1 MDLDELIARRLAA
14 LRKEREL
21 TLAQLA
27 ERCAVSKAMISRI
40 ERNESSPTASVLGRL
55 ASGLGIALS
64 DLLGDAQAPAEPLC
78 RRAQREVWEDPASGY
93 RRRQVG
99 ARDPRSGCEMVEVEI
114 PANTRLDYPRWGGR
128 PYRQRLW
135 LVEGAL
141 RVHYG
146 EQSFHLQR
154 GDRLD
159 FGVDRAVAFATAGQA
174 CRYLLVILHD

>member
-1 MDLDELIARRLAA
+1 MRCPRIASNACGDRASSSSPSRRTLPPRRAAPGSRRSRLA
-14 LRKEREL
+14 
-21 TLAQLA
+21 
-27 ERCAVSKAMISRI
+27 
-40 ERNESSPTASVLGRL
+40 G
-55 ASGLGIALS
+55 GLGVALS
-64 DLLGDAQAPAEPLC
+64 ELLGDAQAPAEPLC
-78 RRAQREVWEDPASGY
+78 RRAQQEVWEDPASGY

-114 PANTRLDYPRWGGR
+114 PANARLDYPRWGGR

-141 RVHYG
+141 RVDYG
-146 EQSFHLQR
+146 EQTFHLQR

-159 FGVDRAVAFATAGQA
+159 FGVDRAVTFATAGQA

>member
-1 MDLDELIARRLAA
+1 
-14 LRKEREL
+14 
-21 TLAQLA
+21 
-27 ERCAVSKAMISRI
+27 
-40 ERNESSPTASVLGRL
+40 
-55 ASGLGIALS
+55 
-64 DLLGDAQAPAEPLC
+64 
-78 RRAQREVWEDPASGY
+78 DPVSGY

-114 PANTRLDYPRWGGR
+114 PATTRLDYPRWGGR

-141 RVHYG
+141 RVDYG

-159 FGVDRAVAFATAGQA
+159 FGVDRAVTFATAGQA